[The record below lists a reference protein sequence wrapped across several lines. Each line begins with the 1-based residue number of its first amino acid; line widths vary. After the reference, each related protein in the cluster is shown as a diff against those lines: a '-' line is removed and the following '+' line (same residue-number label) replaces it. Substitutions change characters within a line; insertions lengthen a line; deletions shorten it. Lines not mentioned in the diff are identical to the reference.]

1 MYLRS
6 FSFVFYLFLTV
17 PYNNLL
23 LVVKFLTIIG
33 NYNELEVFRKLNI
46 FSITSYVYGFLLKG
60 CWIIVCQ
67 KLQRN
72 YSSNDNSTE
81 D

>member
-6 FSFVFYLFLTV
+6 FSFVFYVFLTV

-23 LVVKFLTIIG
+23 LAVKFLAIIG
-33 NYNELEVFRKLNI
+33 NYNELEVFRKSNI
-46 FSITSYVYGFLLKG
+46 FSITSCVYGFLLEG
-60 CWIIVCQ
+60 YRIIVCQ
-67 KLQRN
+67 KSQRN